1 MTLLSRLNLE
11 SMGVFGLDPV
21 LVLGLMTV
29 GSGGVG
35 WLLGPFVGNAVFGV
49 VHRRVGGQIAE
60 VSFVFFCSFG
70 GAGMME
76 GGELSKGRVLTGHV
90 CAIER
95 SGFLQ
100 EDKEAQG

>member
-1 MTLLSRLNLE
+1 M
-11 SMGVFGLDPV
+11 
-21 LVLGLMTV
+21 LGLMTV

-60 VSFVFFCSFG
+60 VSLSFFIFFFLG
-70 GAGMME
+70 GME
-76 GGELSKGRVLTGHV
+76 GGELGQGT
-90 CAIER
+90 CANGSCVRGIER